1 MPKLNTKKI
10 LAPEKTFLAFP
21 DHYVN
26 VTAKIAYSVLKT
38 FTTTDPAGNKALLA
52 GQVVALADD
61 GTVTKSAAAA
71 SSTKAT
77 GNAIV
82 FNTVRL
88 DDYTEDTDD
97 YVNVTVLVHGF
108 VRKDRLKDAA
118 NLDAPLIH
126 VIAQ

>member
-1 MPKLNTKKI
+1 MPNLKTTHI
-10 LAPEKTFLAFP
+10 LAPEKSFLAFP

-26 VTAKIAYSVLKT
+26 VVGKIAYSVLAT

-52 GQVVALADD
+52 GQVVALAED
-61 GTVTKSAAAA
+61 GTITKSADG
-71 SSTKAT
+71 T
-77 GNAIV
+77 GNAVV
-82 FNTVRL
+82 FNTVKL
-88 DDYTEDTDD
+88 DDYESIDE

>member
-1 MPKLNTKKI
+1 MPNLNTKKI

-26 VTAKIAYSVLKT
+26 VTAKIAYSEL
-38 FTTTDPAGNKALLA
+38 TTTDPAGNKALLA

-82 FNTVRL
+82 FNTVKL
-88 DDYTEDTDD
+88 DDYTENTDD

-108 VRKDRLKDAA
+108 VRKDRLKDAD

>member
-1 MPKLNTKKI
+1 MPKLNTTKI

-26 VTAKIAYSVLKT
+26 VTAKIEYSELKT

-61 GTVTKSAAAA
+61 GTVTKS
-71 SSTKAT
+71 TKAT

-88 DDYTEDTDD
+88 DDYTENTDD

-108 VRKDRLKDAA
+108 VRKDRLKDEA

>member
-1 MPKLNTKKI
+1 MPNLNTKKI

-26 VTAKIAYSVLKT
+26 VTAKIEYSVLKT

-61 GTVTKSAAAA
+61 GIVTKSAAAA
-71 SSTKAT
+71 SSAT

-82 FNTVRL
+82 FNTVKL
-88 DDYTEDTDD
+88 NDYTENTDD

>member
-1 MPKLNTKKI
+1 MPKLNTTKI

-26 VTAKIAYSVLKT
+26 VTAKIEYSVLKT

-88 DDYTEDTDD
+88 DDYTDD